1 MNTWPAS
8 VLSLSVMLGA
18 VACTEP
24 AGPPS
29 FLVVSLDTT
38 RADHLGLYGHDQDT
52 TPNLDV
58 LGASGVVFDQLISVS
73 ENTLISHASLFTG
86 LVPAAHGATYADEGS
101 ALAPAAV
108 TFADDFLRAGYQTA
122 AFVAHGDWLT
132 SAFGMDRGFET
143 FTSAYRG
150 ADAVLAEAASW
161 LAARDRSRPFLL
173 FLHLFDVHSDVGPR
187 PYEAPEA
194 FSGRFTSDYEG
205 PLRDWETAPVVGSA
219 FLQAAMNGE
228 VSLDSVDLEYLR
240 DMYDEG
246 LAATDA
252 KLGAFLDGPAKE
264 ALDEAFV
271 LVTADHGEE
280 IGEHGRMLHSA
291 FYDEVVRIPGILVPP
306 RNRPDVLG
314 PARVVHEQIRLIDI
328 RPTLLSL
335 AGLPRPAR
343 CQGVALVDW
352 LDGTRTSCPAGP
364 AAIYH
369 QALRQ
374 GGFKLIRKKSGVELY
389 DLTNDPE
396 EQVDLAS
403 VPEHKPRVQQMIAT
417 LNALRERDTKL
428 GEELQAMGASPA
440 PGHDAAS
447 TEALKAIG
455 YAR

>member
-1 MNTWPAS
+1 MRLRTIGILAL
-8 VLSLSVMLGA
+8 VVMLGA
-18 VACTEP
+18 GACSEP
-24 AGPPS
+24 VSPPS

-52 TPNLDV
+52 TPNLDA
-58 LGASGVVFDQLISVS
+58 LASRGIVFDQLISVS

-86 LVPAAHGATYADEGS
+86 LVPASHGAAYVGEGR

-132 SAFGMDRGFET
+132 TAFGMDRGFET
-143 FTSAYRG
+143 FSSAYRG
-150 ADAVLAEAASW
+150 ADAVLDEAAAW
-161 LAARDRSRPFLL
+161 LEARDRSRPYLL
-173 FLHLFDVHSDVGPR
+173 FIHLFDVHSDAGSR
-187 PYEAPEA
+187 PYEAPEE
-194 FSGRFTSDYEG
+194 FTGRFTSDYEG
-205 PLRDWETAPVVGSA
+205 PLKDWETAPLRGSA
-219 FLQAAMNGE
+219 FLQAAAEGE
-228 VSLDSVDLEYLR
+228 VSLDALDLEYLR

-252 KLGAFLDGPAKE
+252 KLGDFFDGPAKE
-264 ALDEAFV
+264 AMDEAFV

-306 RNRPDVLG
+306 SNRADALG
-314 PARVVHEQIRLIDI
+314 PPRVVKEQIRLIDI

-364 AAIYH
+364 ATIYH

-374 GGFKLIRKKSGVELY
+374 GGFKLIRNKGGVELY

-403 VPEHKPRVQQMIAT
+403 VPEHKARVQQMIAT
-417 LNALRERDTKL
+417 LNALRDRDTKL

-440 PGHDAAS
+440 PGHDAVS